1 MWRKKSRQWGAIRG
15 VRRVPHPPRH
25 RSRRSGVRRFGA
37 YTRGTLGAA
46 RVLPSSGRGVRGT
59 KREGEGSVKSVTAL
73 VTSLVC
79 LIHPGKFRAPLRSSS
94 RSRTFVWSIR
104 AGAVRPGCRLSP
116 ARLPRFPPGVP
127 VFAVPSRPEP
137 SPARDTSPFRCRGR
151 DSHPQPGG
159 RPGNTTDMGHPA
171 RRRFPVVAAGG
182 YLNETWAALC
192 RVLSSTR
199 QPRTTTKIGHR
210 SLPPDFDR

>member
-1 MWRKKSRQWGAIRG
+1 LWRKKSRQWGAIRG

-127 VFAVPSRPEP
+127 VFAVPSRPRLGTRPRFGAGDEILIRNREAGLETRP
-137 SPARDTSPFRCRGR
+137 TWVILRGV
-151 DSHPQPGG
+151 G
-159 RPGNTTDMGHPA
+159 
-171 RRRFPVVAAGG
+171 F
-182 YLNETWAALC
+182 
-192 RVLSSTR
+192 
-199 QPRTTTKIGHR
+199 R
-210 SLPPDFDR
+210 SLQQGVL